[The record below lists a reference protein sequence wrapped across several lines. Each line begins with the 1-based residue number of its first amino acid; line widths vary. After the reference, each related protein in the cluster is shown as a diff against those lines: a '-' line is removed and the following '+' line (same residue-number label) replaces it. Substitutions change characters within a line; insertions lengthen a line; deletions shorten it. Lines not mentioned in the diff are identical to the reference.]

1 MIRMC
6 ERGRTQPFRLIAD
19 PQSPRPIAGE
29 VATHPISVGV
39 KLIFKR
45 FSSDLSEMGRV
56 GATPSAG
63 ESRALGCKGDR
74 AVEFIGGHFGER
86 LRRNPA
92 HGA

>member
-1 MIRMC
+1 VSAAHP
-6 ERGRTQPFRLIAD
+6 TRL
-19 PQSPRPIAGE
+19 
-29 VATHPISVGV
+29 

-63 ESRALGCKGDR
+63 ESRALGGKGDR